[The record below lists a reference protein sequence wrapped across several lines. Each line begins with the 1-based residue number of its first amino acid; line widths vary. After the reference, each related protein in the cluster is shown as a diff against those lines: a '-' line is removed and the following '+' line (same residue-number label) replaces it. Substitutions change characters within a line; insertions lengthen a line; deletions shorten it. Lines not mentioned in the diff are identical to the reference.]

1 MSIEKLPVPEFKLLT
16 ADVGSE
22 FQQKMN
28 AAMLGVRNA
37 IIAFNAQIDAN
48 ETSTDRVSQM
58 NSLIQQVE
66 LDSNNAIVQVLTST
80 DAEVEVEFGGQTQL
94 VVPYG
99 YLREQVEGSI
109 DSAFA
114 YAQASAASA
123 AASEALAKFYP
134 TTEAGLAAVAEGLF
148 FQVPASAETE
158 FTIVY
163 KKVAGVAVEIK
174 RSPSGKAV
182 ADLNDRVL
190 ANEQTI
196 EPVAEAILPQFSVSP
211 EYVWGVIDA
220 LNRIGLGL
228 RRDGTLY
235 AKFKDLKFE
244 GAAFES
250 GFETIDPDMLCIV
263 DSNGRIA
270 LRITKDGSIVGKV
283 GKPEK
288 DEEIV
293 QSRGSRE
300 NLADRLGMFLNEY
313 GLPKTHVYGEWYLRE
328 TRQRLRK
335 RYLAEPAKLVVASIG
350 DSWTHNAGR
359 WCGPASASLKTE
371 FGDAGA
377 GYVSFARNGT
387 NLPNGNVLST
397 AAVTYTGVWNTSA
410 YYSNYSPDLGAA
422 TSSTPGDRLSYTVA
436 PEPSSVR
443 LFAKGGAGIV
453 QYRFG
458 GAAWTSL
465 DLSVLPAELQ
475 VVDLPSPTA
484 GVLDIEVESGSPILF
499 GIDVQKAT
507 DGIRWHKLGATGSR
521 AQNWTNADE
530 IQWKKGIQAL
540 SPNLVIILHGT
551 NDQASY
557 NAVTYKLHMQTLID
571 RVRSA
576 LPFADILLIAPAE
589 NGRANT
595 HPMSGYAMAL
605 YELAVTNKSAYLDLQ
620 YVFGDSFSDYSSTS
634 LRPWFNSD
642 LIHPDPLTGGR
653 AIVDAVVRLLKN

>member
-1 MSIEKLPVPEFKLLT
+1 MIIEKLPVPEFELLT
-16 ADVGSE
+16 EDVGSE
-22 FQQKMN
+22 FQEKMN
-28 AAMLGVRNA
+28 NAMLGVKNA

-114 YAQASAASA
+114 YAQSSAASA

-148 FQVPASAETE
+148 FQVPALAETE

-182 ADLNDRVL
+182 TDLNDRVF
-190 ANEQTI
+190 ASEQTI

-228 RRDGTLY
+228 RQDGTLY
-235 AKFKDLKFE
+235 AKFKDLNFD

-250 GFETIDPDMLCIV
+250 GYATLDQDLLCIV
-263 DSNGRIA
+263 DSSGRTA
-270 LRITKDGSIVGKV
+270 LRITRDGTILGKV
-283 GKPEK
+283 AKDLEISEARGKR
-288 DEEIV
+288 
-293 QSRGSRE
+293 S
-300 NLADRLGMFLNEY
+300 NLSERLSTALNDY
-313 GLPKTHVYGEWYLRE
+313 GLIKKHVFGEWYLRE

-335 RYLAEPAKLVVASIG
+335 RFLSEPTKLVVAAIG
-350 DSWTHNAGR
+350 DSWTHNTSR
-359 WCGPASASLKTE
+359 WCGPTASTLKSE

-377 GYVSFARNGT
+377 GYVSFARNGAT
-387 NLPNGNVLST
+387 LPNGNVLST
-397 AAVTYTGVWNTSA
+397 TAITYTGSWNISA
-410 YYSNYSPDLGAA
+410 YYTNYSPDLGSA
-422 TSSTPGDRLSYTVA
+422 TSSTVGDRLSYTVA
-436 PEPSSVR
+436 PDPSAVR

-458 GAAWTSL
+458 GSAWITI
-465 DLSVLPAELQ
+465 DLSALPNSLQ
-475 VVDLPSPTA
+475 LIDLLSPSA
-484 GVLDIEVESGSPILF
+484 GVLDIEIVSGSPILF
-499 GIDVQKAT
+499 GIDVQKAA

-530 IQWKKGIQAL
+530 TQWKLGIQAL

-551 NDQASY
+551 NDQAAY
-557 NAVTYKLHMQTLID
+557 DAEAYKGHMQSLIS

-576 LPFADILLIAPAE
+576 MPFADILLIAPAE
-589 NGRANT
+589 NGRVNA
-595 HPMSGYAMAL
+595 HPMSDYAMAL
-605 YELAVTNKSAYLDLQ
+605 YELAALNKCAYIDLQ
-620 YVFGDSFSDYSSTS
+620 YVFGETFSEYSSTS
-634 LRPWFNSD
+634 LRPWFHSD

-653 AIVDAVVRLLKN
+653 AIVDVVVRLLKN